1 MCSQSHPLS
10 SKQITS
16 CAIFN
21 RPVHALLS
29 LQGITAPARTLSKRA
44 RNCSAWTLSDPS
56 RTLYECFEGSL
67 TAAALGA
74 IARTLYSNG
83 CPVAFFEAVVHKDEA
98 GELVGEDSDPDSCE
112 S

>member
-1 MCSQSHPLS
+1 MLVFLLSSTALPDFCRTLFKTCSNLHPLS

-29 LQGITAPARTLSKRA
+29 LQGINAPARTLSKRA

-67 TAAALGA
+67 TAAALA
-74 IARTLYSNG
+74 ETVVALATYSLTS
-83 CPVAFFEAVVHKDEA
+83 VR
-98 GELVGEDSDPDSCE
+98 
-112 S
+112 